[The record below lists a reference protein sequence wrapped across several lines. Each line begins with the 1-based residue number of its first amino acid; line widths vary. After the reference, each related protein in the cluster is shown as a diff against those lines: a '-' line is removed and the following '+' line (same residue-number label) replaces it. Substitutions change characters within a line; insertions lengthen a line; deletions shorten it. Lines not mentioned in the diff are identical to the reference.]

1 MLFGF
6 GKQPAQD
13 LSGKTLTVSLA
24 RCPQNHPCPA
34 IRVCPTSALSQRGY
48 GLPQVDMEKCIR
60 CGKCVRYCPMGALE
74 LRKA

>member
-24 RCPQNHPCPA
+24 RCPQNHPCPSV
-34 IRVCPTSALSQRGY
+34 RVCPVGALHQTGFAA
-48 GLPQVDMEKCIR
+48 PAVDSGKCIR
-60 CGKCVRYCPMGALE
+60 CGKCVQFCPRRALNFE
-74 LRKA
+74 